1 MRYTR
6 RWEAGQASVEYL
18 LVGLVLIAL
27 MGAFAALWHFV
38 ANGDVTDLVQAGGIA
53 HALTTAGGVVDAL
66 LF

>member
-6 RWEAGQASVEYL
+6 RREAGQASVEYL

-38 ANGDVTDLVQAGGIA
+38 ANGNATDLLQAGA
-53 HALTTAGGVVDAL
+53 SHALTTAGGVVDAL